1 MMDKE
6 NQKIHIEYA
15 SEPDVNENNILDA
28 DPGLLSILLRDHT
41 TEGNILWMT
50 ENYLSLG
57 LGYEENSEITIPLI
71 TGNNS
76 TVIKPRTDKTKKE
89 QLHRIRD
96 KAEVFTPSWIC
107 NRQNNLVDNSWFGRP
122 DVFNKEKKKGW
133 VTIKDKIIFPEEDK
147 KSWRDYILAP
157 RMEISCGE
165 APYLVSRYDTTS
177 GKMISIGDRI
187 GLLDRKL
194 RIVTENAARDDQWMT
209 WSKKAI
215 QSVYGY
221 EWQGDN
227 LLLARENIVL
237 TYIDYFKTKFDGA
250 NPPIELLREIAEI
263 VSWNL
268 WQMDGMKFVV
278 PGSCHEEKLVE
289 KDWFEEKTI
298 NKPCEGCKTGN
309 HLKHNGTYC
318 LIKDW
323 TKNEILT
330 AVSLLKE

>member
-50 ENYLSLG
+50 ENYLALG

-71 TGNNS
+71 TGKNS

-133 VTIKDKIIFPEEDK
+133 ITIKDKIIFSEEDM
-147 KSWRDYILAP
+147 KSWHDYVLAP

-194 RIVTENAARDDQWMT
+194 RIVTENADRYEQWMT
-209 WSKKAI
+209 WSKKAV

-237 TYIDYFKTKFDGA
+237 TYIDYFKAKFDGA
-250 NPPIELLREIAEI
+250 NPSIELLREIAEI

-309 HLKHNGTYC
+309 HLKHNGKYC

-323 TKNEILT
+323 TKNEIIT